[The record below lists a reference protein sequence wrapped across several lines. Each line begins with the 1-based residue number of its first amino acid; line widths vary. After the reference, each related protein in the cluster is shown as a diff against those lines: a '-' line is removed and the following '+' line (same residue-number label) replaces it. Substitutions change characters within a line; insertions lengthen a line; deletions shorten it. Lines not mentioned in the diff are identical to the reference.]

1 MTATVAE
8 RLPRIGALPQIRR
21 ERLALGVLLAATAAL
36 YVSDVGASRYS
47 NTYYSAAVWSMT
59 QNWKAFFFGSFDI
72 GNVAT
77 TDKTPGSLWL
87 MALSS
92 RIFGFS
98 PWSMLVPIAL
108 TGVVTVA
115 LVYAAVRRVSG
126 PNAALLA
133 GTVMALTPVAVLMF
147 RMNNPDALATLLMV
161 GAAYATIR
169 AIESASTRWLLLAG
183 VSIGLGFL
191 TKMGQAFMV
200 VPALAL
206 AYLVAA
212 PTGLWRRIG
221 QLVASGIAIIVA
233 AGWWV
238 AIVELWPA
246 TDRPYI
252 GASVNNSVLELAF
265 DYNGL
270 GRLVGDD
277 KHGTTGGMRGGG
289 FASTPGL
296 GRMFSDEVGSQVAWL
311 LPAALILLLI
321 GLWLTR
327 RAPRTDRVR
336 ASLLM
341 WGAWTLVTGL
351 ILGFVAGDF
360 HAYIT
365 VTLVPGIA
373 GLVGIGGHELW
384 KRRATQTGRVALAV
398 IVALTAVWAVVLLER
413 SPHFLPWLHWVVIL
427 VGVLAV
433 ISLLARPAVRYWD
446 RATITLVTLTALLAP
461 FAYAIDTAATPH
473 AEKPSAGPDVEHGMK
488 DDDDSDSEPADF
500 DPSAPSGSEALFTPL
515 LGFQPTF
522 VTALQQSGT
531 KWSAATVGCRDAAV
545 PALASLTSVMCIAGF
560 NGNDPA
566 PTLEQFQGFIAAR
579 QVRYFILPEPS
590 RRFKSPITKWVQ
602 ANYPGSVVG
611 GQMIYDLT
619 RPPQPQPQS

>member
-1 MTATVAE
+1 MTAVVAE

-21 ERLALGVLLAATAAL
+21 DRLALGVLLAATAAL

-72 GNVAT
+72 GNVST

-108 TGVVTVA
+108 TGVATVA
-115 LVYAAVRRVSG
+115 LVYAAVRRISG

-133 GTVMALTPVAVLMF
+133 GAVMALTPVAVLMF

-161 GAAYATIR
+161 GAGYATIR

-183 VSIGLGFL
+183 VLLGFGFL

-212 PTGLWRRIG
+212 PTTVWRRIG
-221 QLVASGIAIIVA
+221 QLLASGVAIVVA

-238 AIVELWPA
+238 AIVELWPKD
-246 TDRPYI
+246 DRPYI
-252 GASVNNSVLELAF
+252 GASQKNSVLELAL
-265 DYNGL
+265 DYNGV

-289 FASTPGL
+289 FASTPGIS
-296 GRMFSDEVGSQVAWL
+296 RMFSDEVGSQVAWL

-336 ASLLM
+336 ASLLL
-341 WGAWTLVTGL
+341 WGVWTLVTGVVL
-351 ILGFVAGDF
+351 SYVAGDF
-360 HAYIT
+360 HSYIT

-373 GLVGIGGHELW
+373 ALVGIGGHELW
-384 KRRATQTGRVALAV
+384 KHRATQRGRIALAV
-398 IVALTAVWAVVLLER
+398 TVAVTAAWSVVLLER
-413 SPHFLPWLHWVVIL
+413 SPDFLPWLHWLVAL
-427 VGVLAV
+427 VGALTVVA
-433 ISLLARPAVRYWD
+433 LLARPAIRRWGVV
-446 RATITLVTLTALLAP
+446 TITLATLTGLIAP
-461 FAYAIDTAATPH
+461 FAYAIDTAVTPH
-473 AEKPSAGPDVEHGMK
+473 AEKPSAGPKVDYGMK
-488 DDDDSDSEPADF
+488 DDDDEQPADF
-500 DPSAPSGSEALFTPL
+500 DPSAPSGTDALFTPL
-515 LGFQPTF
+515 LGFQPEF
-522 VTALQQSGT
+522 VTTLQQAGT

-579 QVRYFILPEPS
+579 QVHYFILPEPS

-611 GQMIYDLT
+611 GQMLYDLT
-619 RPPQPQPQS
+619 RPPQPQPQA

>member
-1 MTATVAE
+1 VSATVTEKLSRTRAVPLQV
-8 RLPRIGALPQIRR
+8 RN
-21 ERLALGVLLAATAAL
+21 ERLALGVLLVGTAAL
-36 YVSDVGASRYS
+36 YVSDLGASRYS

-77 TDKTPGSLWL
+77 TDKTPASLWL

-98 PWSMLVPIAL
+98 PWSMLVPVAL
-108 TGVVTVA
+108 TGVATVA
-115 LVYAAVRRVSG
+115 LVYATVRRVSG

-133 GTVMALTPVAVLMF
+133 GAVMALTPVAVLMF
-147 RMNNPDALATLLMV
+147 RMNNPDALVTMLMV
-161 GAAYATIR
+161 GAAYVTVR

-183 VSIGLGFL
+183 VLLGLGFL

-212 PTGLWRRIG
+212 PTGLWRRVR
-221 QLVASGIAIIVA
+221 QLLTSAAALVVT
-233 AGWWV
+233 AGWWL

-246 TDRPYI
+246 ADRPYI
-252 GASVNNSVLELAF
+252 GASQNNSVLELALN
-265 DYNGL
+265 YNGI
-270 GRLVGDD
+270 GRIVGDD

-289 FASTPGL
+289 FASTPGI

-311 LPAALILLLI
+311 LPAALILLLT

-327 RAPRTDRVR
+327 RAPRTDRLR
-336 ASLLM
+336 ASLLL

-351 ILGFVAGDF
+351 ILSFVAGDF
-360 HAYIT
+360 HSYIA
-365 VTLVPGIA
+365 VTLAPGIA
-373 GLVGIGGHELW
+373 GLVGIGGHQLW
-384 KRRATQTGRVALAV
+384 ERRATQHGRAALVV
-398 IVALTAVWAVVLLER
+398 IVAVTTAMSVVLLER
-413 SPHFLPWLHWVVIL
+413 SPNFLPWLRWVVIL
-427 VGVLAV
+427 VGMLAV
-433 ISLLARPAVRYWD
+433 IALLARPAGRWGTV
-446 RATITLVTLTALLAP
+446 ALTLVTLSALLAP

-473 AEKPSAGPDVEHGMK
+473 AEKPSAGPKVDYGMK
-488 DDDDSDSEPADF
+488 DDDSESEPADF
-500 DPSAPSGSEALFTPL
+500 DPSAPSGADALFTPL
-515 LGFQPTF
+515 LGFQPAF
-522 VTALQQSGT
+522 VTALQQAGT
-531 KWSAATVGCRDAAV
+531 TWSAATVGCRDAAV
-545 PALASLTSVMCIAGF
+545 PALASLTSVMCIGGF

-566 PTLEQFQGFIAAR
+566 PTLEQFQGYIDAH
-579 QVRYFILPEPS
+579 QVHYYILPERS

-611 GQMIYDLT
+611 GQMLYDLT
-619 RPPQPQPQS
+619 RPPQPQPQA